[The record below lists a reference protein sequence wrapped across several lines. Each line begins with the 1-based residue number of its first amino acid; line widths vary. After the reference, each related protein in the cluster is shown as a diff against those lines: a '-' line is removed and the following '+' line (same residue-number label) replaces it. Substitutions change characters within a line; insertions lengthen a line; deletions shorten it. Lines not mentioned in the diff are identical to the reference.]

1 MDNNVEHI
9 GTHIIQNQIKTLQ
22 NVYSFVVNQI
32 EDKNVRGR
40 KKEKSLADKQTRTK
54 KTKRTKEKRR
64 NGKNNATTQKIKT
77 FYHQQTVIMITNY
90 NRKHSQHHIQT
101 NRQVLGT

>member
-9 GTHIIQNQIKTLQ
+9 GTHIIRNQIETLQ
-22 NVYSFVVNQI
+22 NVFSFVVNQI

-54 KTKRTKEKRR
+54 KQKGQKK
-64 NGKNNATTQKIKT
+64 NGEMGKTTQPHKK
-77 FYHQQTVIMITNY
+77 
-90 NRKHSQHHIQT
+90 
-101 NRQVLGT
+101 

>member
-9 GTHIIQNQIKTLQ
+9 GTHITLNQIETLQ
-22 NVYSFVVNQI
+22 NIYSFVVNQI

-54 KTKRTKEKRR
+54 KQKGQKK
-64 NGKNNATTQKIKT
+64 NGEMGKT
-77 FYHQQTVIMITNY
+77 MQTHKKS
-90 NRKHSQHHIQT
+90 KHSTTSKQ
-101 NRQVLGT
+101 